1 MVEDTSEDIE
11 DDGILHN
18 IEENMLDQISDYI
31 LQKFKGNHME
41 DLVAA
46 ILKAK
51 GYTVYRSPEGADRG
65 VDLLAS
71 SGELGFGGT
80 KICVQVKSHDAPV
93 DRPAMDQ
100 LIGTMSNVGADYGL
114 LVSWSGFKSSVH
126 KEIPKQFFKLRL
138 WDANDVIKEIF
149 NNYEKLPIEIRT
161 EIPLK
166 QVWVLN
172 LEEK

>member
-1 MVEDTSEDIE
+1 MVKIYR
-11 DDGILHN
+11 L
-18 IEENMLDQISDYI
+18 
-31 LQKFKGNHME
+31 
-41 DLVAA
+41 A
-46 ILKAK
+46 IKIVTLA
-51 GYTVYRSPEGADRG
+51 Y
-65 VDLLAS
+65 LL
-71 SGELGFGGT
+71 
-80 KICVQVKSHDAPV
+80 
-93 DRPAMDQ
+93 
-100 LIGTMSNVGADYGL
+100 
-114 LVSWSGFKSSVH
+114 SVH